1 MSIIA
6 ERLRI
11 ARKKKGY
18 KQTYVKDKTGINNK
32 TLSGYENNVAE
43 PDFKTLK
50 TLAELYEVSVEWL
63 IGNTDNP
70 NVFTAEEQEAYTKIQ
85 NNVPLDKIAAEHEIS
100 FNGQVL
106 NQAEKEQMLL
116 FVETLLKMKK
126 SAKKD

>member
-1 MSIIA
+1 MDKLNNRIVA
-6 ERLRI
+6 LR
-11 ARKKKGY
+11 
-18 KQTYVKDKTGINNK
+18 KQNK
-32 TLSGYENNVAE
+32 VTQEILSKAIGVSR
-43 PDFKTLK
+43 T
-50 TLAELYEVSVEWL
+50 TLAHYEIGRRKPDYEILQKIADFFSVS
-63 IGNTDNP
+63 TDYLLGRN
-70 NVFTAEEQEAYTKIQ
+70 FTAEEQEAYTKIQ